1 MFIVVCYIICLVLS
15 LCVVIVRFFEC
26 KDTTN
31 SKFLC
36 LDYIHNIIFNKNK
49 TILQSINEVISSNN

>member
-1 MFIVVCYIICLVLS
+1 MLIVVCSIICLVLS
-15 LCVVIVRFFEC
+15 LCVVFVRFYEC

-36 LDYIHNIIFNKNK
+36 LDYIPNIIFNKNK
-49 TILQSINEVISSNN
+49 TILQGINEAISSNN